1 MNPLNIQHAAF
12 LKIESMHWFNV
23 FSFWIHYAFPITMRK
38 GFLFSRAHEMF
49 VLLLA
54 LTMLSC
60 SADSTGRRNRAAL
73 GGGWSRVR
81 QVGKWTWQRSASRQ
95 DETADRRTGEA
106 VRKPQK
112 SGSHPDPTA
121 RLAGVRPQR
130 HTGLCPRTAVHPLIG
145 DGSKLFWSK
154 IISRRGRA
162 QQSGMFSSVVRSQLL
177 CAEDGLCVCVVRV
190 KGRLWSKLCRTGSA
204 HCVTWIEN
212 YSWDEN
218 PTVQMYLLLDC
229 VIKTEEKNHQTDA
242 TSLFIFNDHLWV
254 SDCWP
259 DRRTRAQPILDFY
272 ANSDIIYLFYIHNLL

>member
-1 MNPLNIQHAAF
+1 MRCLCSYWHWQCCPVQQIQQAEE
-12 LKIESMHWFNV
+12 IELHS
-23 FSFWIHYAFPITMRK
+23 
-38 GFLFSRAHEMF
+38 
-49 VLLLA
+49 
-54 LTMLSC
+54 
-60 SADSTGRRNRAAL
+60 

-81 QVGKWTWQRSASRQ
+81 QVGKWTWQRSAARQ
-95 DETADRRTGEA
+95 DETADRRTG
-106 VRKPQK
+106 
-112 SGSHPDPTA
+112 DPTA

-190 KGRLWSKLCRTGSA
+190 KGRLWSKLCRTGLA

-259 DRRTRAQPILDFY
+259 DCRTRAQPILDFY